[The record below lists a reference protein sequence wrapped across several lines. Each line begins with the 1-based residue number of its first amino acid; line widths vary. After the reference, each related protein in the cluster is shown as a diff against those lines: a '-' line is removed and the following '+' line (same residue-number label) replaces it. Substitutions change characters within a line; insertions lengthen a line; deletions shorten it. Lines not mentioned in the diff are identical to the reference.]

1 MVKIPEKE
9 LEILDFWK
17 QNEIFKKS
25 MEKQAP
31 NGDYVFYEGPP
42 TANGRPG
49 LHHVLARSF
58 KDIMCRYKTMR
69 GYRVLRKA
77 GWDTHGLPVEIEV
90 EKQIGISGKL
100 DIEKFGVEAFNRKC
114 RESVWQYQ
122 EEWEKLT
129 DRMGYWLDMEHPY
142 ITYTNDYIESVWWV
156 VKEAWNKG
164 LVYQGHK
171 VVPHCPRCGTSLSS
185 HEVAQGYKLV
195 KEPSVF
201 IKFKVTKGKG
211 AVQNG
216 DYILSWTTT
225 PWTLPGNV
233 ALAIAE
239 DVDYVRVQRTYLE
252 PRLGYQLEEG
262 KNPPESKM
270 VKVFYIL
277 AKPLFEQ
284 NQMKLNLNEVKV
296 VDEFKGSELVGIEY
310 EPLFPGAIDPGEK
323 KAWYVAPANFV
334 TTADG
339 TGVVHTA
346 VMYGAE
352 DYDLGMAMGL
362 PAVHTVDE
370 AGKFLPSV
378 KQWAGQFVK
387 SKKVEEGIIADLK
400 ERGLLLSVLDY
411 EHDYPF
417 CWRCDTPLLYY
428 AKDSWFI
435 KMTALKDDLLK
446 NASEI
451 NWYPAHIKEGRFG
464 EWLEG
469 VKDWAISRE
478 RYWGTPMPIWKCE
491 SCGKFRCVG
500 SIAELETD
508 IKDLHRPYIDAVI
521 LKCDCG
527 GAMKRAPEVLDAWLD
542 SGSMPFAQ
550 HHYPFENKELIDS
563 GAAFPAEYISE
574 AIDQTRGWF
583 YTLLAV
589 STILGKGASYK
600 NVICLGHINDA
611 QGKKMS
617 KSKGNVINPFEM
629 MDKYG
634 ADIVRYHLFTINQPG
649 EIKLF
654 DEKNLVETSRQVVM
668 TLLNV
673 MSFYGLYA
681 KGDIKASA
689 DSKHIMDRWVIAL
702 LDDKINFITKE
713 LDAYNITEATRALG
727 EFIQEL
733 SVWYIRRSRDRFK
746 DEATQGEALQALK
759 YVLLNLAKIMAPSM
773 PFISE
778 YLWKELGAEE
788 AVSVH
793 LAEWSKASGHDQQL
807 LDHMQSVRS
816 IVEKAHALRA
826 VAGMKVRQPLQTLEI
841 TIDVSDELKTI
852 IAEEVNVKEVIS
864 KSVLSFDAGWVSD
877 EQNSIALLTTLSD
890 DLKAEGTLR
899 ELVRTTNAL
908 RKEKG
913 LKTSDSISVT
923 YSTKSSDL
931 KKVITNYTDQLCK
944 QTIAVSWKQ
953 VDSAGTPTKV
963 NGEDIAIY
971 F

>member
-1 MVKIPEKE
+1 MIKIPEKE
-9 LEILDFWK
+9 IEILDFWK

-90 EKQIGISGKL
+90 EKALNISGKQQ
-100 DIEKFGVEAFNRKC
+100 IEEYTVEAFNKKC
-114 RESVWQYQ
+114 RESVWKYQ
-122 EEWEKLT
+122 EEWERMT
-129 DRMGYWLDMEHPY
+129 RRMGYWVDLEHPY
-142 ITYTNDYIESVWWV
+142 ITYTNEYIESVWWV
-156 VKEAWNKG
+156 VKQAWDKG

-211 AVQNG
+211 AVQSG

-233 ALAIAE
+233 ALAISE
-239 DVDYVRVQRTYLE
+239 NINYVRVKVGNEHFVLAEALVSSVLKNDYALE
-252 PRLGYQLEEG
+252 QT
-262 KNPPESKM
+262 
-270 VKVFYIL
+270 
-277 AKPLFEQ
+277 
-284 NQMKLNLNEVKV
+284 
-296 VDEFKGSELVGIEY
+296 FKGSKLVGIEY
-310 EPLFPGAIDPGEK
+310 KPLFPGAIDPGDK

-352 DYDLGMAMGL
+352 DYDLGMEIGL

-378 KQWAGQFVK
+378 TKWAGQFVK
-387 SKKVEEGIIADLK
+387 SKKVEEGIITDLK

-435 KMTALKDDLLK
+435 KMSALKDELLK

-478 RYWGTPMPIWKCE
+478 RYWGTPLPIWKCDA
-491 SCGKFRCVG
+491 CGKYRCVG

-508 IKDLHRPYIDAVI
+508 IKDLHRPYIDAVM
-521 LKCDCG
+521 LQCDCG
-527 GAMKRAPEVLDAWLD
+527 GAMKREAEVMDAWLD

-589 STILGKGASYK
+589 STILGKGTSYK
-600 NVICLGHINDA
+600 NVICLGHINDTH
-611 QGKKMS
+611 GKKMS
-617 KSKGNVINPFEM
+617 KSKGNVISPFEM

-634 ADIVRYHLFTINQPG
+634 ADIVRYHLYTINQPG

-654 DEKNLVETSRQVVM
+654 DEKNLVEASRQVIM

-673 MSFYGLYA
+673 VSFYGLYA
-681 KGDIKASA
+681 KGTVKASA
-689 DSKHIMDRWVIAL
+689 DSKHIMDRWIRAL
-702 LDDKINFITKE
+702 LNEKINFITKE
-713 LDAYNITEATRALG
+713 LDAYDITEATRALG
-727 EFIQEL
+727 EYIQEL

-746 DEATQGEALQALK
+746 DEATRTEALQTLN
-759 YVLLNLAKIMAPSM
+759 YVLLNLAKLMAPSM

-788 AVSVH
+788 AASVH
-793 LAEWSKASGHDQQL
+793 VSEWPKSETVDQQL
-807 LDHMQSVRS
+807 LDHMQAVRV

-826 VAGMKVRQPLQTLEI
+826 EAGIKVRQPLASLEV
-841 TIDVSDELKTI
+841 TTDFSDELKEI
-852 IAEEVNVKEVIS
+852 IADEVNVKKIIVGKELKLDITMT
-864 KSVLSFDAGWVSD
+864 D
-877 EQNSIALLTTLSD
+877 E
-890 DLKAEGTLR
+890 LKAEGTLR
-899 ELVRTTNAL
+899 ELIRTTNAL

-913 LKTSDSISVT
+913 LKPSDVITVT
-923 YSTKSSDL
+923 FSTASEAL
-931 KKVITNYTDQLCK
+931 KKVITQFSEQLCK
-944 QTIAVSWKQ
+944 QTIAKSWTEGAATGQ
-953 VDSAGTPTKV
+953 AAKV
-963 NGEDIAIY
+963 NGEEIILS